1 MTRRNRFHLFNLG
14 AVVILCALLEACT
27 FNFNL
32 GSSSM
37 PFKET
42 VVSGEGENKVLLIP
56 IEGMI
61 SNRDKKS
68 LLGGSSPGF
77 VESVRETLAKAEQDP
92 SIKAVW
98 LRVNSPGGTVTAS
111 DVVYH
116 ELLKFKEKKR
126 LKIYVSIMD
135 LAASGAYYIAMAGDQ
150 IIAHPTSLVGS
161 VGVIAVKVDMTG
173 LLEKIGVD
181 FEVVKSGDK
190 KDFWSPW
197 RPFTELER
205 KLFQEAIDSFHERFV
220 NIIAENRDGLEVADV
235 QKFADGR
242 ILTAEQAM
250 ENKLVDGIAYLDE
263 VQKMIETDLGGEIK
277 VVSYYR
283 PGRRKSNIYSNIPQQ
298 PALNILN
305 LQENLFPADEGPYF
319 MYVWLP

>member
-1 MTRRNRFHLFNLG
+1 M
-14 AVVILCALLEACT
+14 ILCIFFGGCT

-32 GSSSM
+32 SSGAA

-56 IEGMI
+56 IEGTI
-61 SNRDKKS
+61 SSLDKKS
-68 LLGGSSPGF
+68 FLGGTAPSF
-77 VESVRETLAKAEQDP
+77 VETVRETLAKAERDS

-111 DVVYH
+111 DLVYH
-116 ELLKFKEKKR
+116 ELLRFKEKSR

-150 IIAHPTSLVGS
+150 ILAHPTSLVGS
-161 VGVIAVKVDMTG
+161 VGVIALKVNMEG

-190 KDFWSPW
+190 KDFLSPW
-197 RPFTELER
+197 RPFTETEK
-205 KLFQEAIDSFHERFV
+205 KLFQETIDSFHERFV

-235 QKFADGR
+235 REFADGR
-242 ILTAEQAM
+242 ILTAEQAK
-250 ENKLVDGIAYLDE
+250 EKNLIDGIAYLDE

-283 PGRRKSNIYSNIPQQ
+283 PGRRKSNLYSNVPEK
-298 PALNILN
+298 PALNIFN
-305 LQENLFPADEGPYF
+305 IQANFFPGDEGPQF
-319 MYVWLP
+319 MYLWLP